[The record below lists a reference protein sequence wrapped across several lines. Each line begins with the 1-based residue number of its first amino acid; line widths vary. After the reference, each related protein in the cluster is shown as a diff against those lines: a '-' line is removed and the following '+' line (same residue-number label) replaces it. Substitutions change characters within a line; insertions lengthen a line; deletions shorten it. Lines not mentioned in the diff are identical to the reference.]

1 MPRAAL
7 HDPDLMPANL
17 RRAHRALDAAVDRM
31 YRRAGFE
38 SDRERVEHLFGL
50 YEQLVKP
57 LLAEGP
63 KRKRR
68 RKSAS

>member
-1 MPRAAL
+1 MPVG
-7 HDPDLMPANL
+7 L
-17 RRAHRALDAAVDRM
+17 RRAHRALDVAVDKM
-31 YRRAGFE
+31 YRRSGFE
-38 SDRERVEHLFGL
+38 TDRERVEHLFGL
-50 YEQLVKP
+50 YEQMVKP